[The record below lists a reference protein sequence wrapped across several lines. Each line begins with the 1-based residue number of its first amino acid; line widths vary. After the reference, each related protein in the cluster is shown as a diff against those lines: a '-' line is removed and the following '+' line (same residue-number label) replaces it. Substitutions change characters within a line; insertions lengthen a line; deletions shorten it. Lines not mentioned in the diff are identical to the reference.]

1 MNRNPKFRTPM
12 DEYLDKYLELQETQ
26 KEESKGDTALRPI
39 LTKQSEP
46 IVYNSLNLVW
56 LDGRQQ
62 AFNYGYLTSVEFK
75 AQETG
80 NRITATFTTHK
91 IIITGY
97 SLNELYLDLTNRY
110 VSTIEQSDES
120 YAHLIQDGT
129 PMVTQIDVQPYH

>member
-1 MNRNPKFRTPM
+1 M

-26 KEESKGDTALRPI
+26 KEENKGDTALRPI
-39 LTKQSEP
+39 LTKQAEP
-46 IVYNSLNLVW
+46 VVYNSLNLVW

-62 AFNYGYLTSVEFK
+62 AFNYGYMTSVEFK
-75 AQETG
+75 ALETG

-91 IIITGY
+91 IIITGF